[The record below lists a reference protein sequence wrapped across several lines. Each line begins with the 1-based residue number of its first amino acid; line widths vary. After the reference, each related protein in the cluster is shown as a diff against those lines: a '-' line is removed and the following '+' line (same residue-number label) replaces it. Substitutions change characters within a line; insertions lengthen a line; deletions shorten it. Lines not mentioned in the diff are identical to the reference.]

1 MGRFGLVITLYIAI
15 YGGMTW
21 LVLSSLVRVLALR
34 GIAVWIC
41 NMWGALMVVSPLL
54 LRRWDGLGHSELR
67 HIAAWIAY
75 VWMGFVFFAFCLL
88 LLFFVFRILFWRRRV
103 ALSDLGLKCCSSIA
117 LFLAFLCCLLGYSQ
131 AWDIKVNYIKVET
144 AKLPPEWPYVRVAQI
159 SDIHL
164 GLIVREDRL
173 KKIVE
178 AIEASSSHLVVST
191 GDLVDGQMDGR
202 QKEIDL
208 LQSLSAPL
216 GKFAVT
222 GNHEVYAGLNQ
233 ATSFIEECGF
243 QVIRNEVLNLAP
255 LLLAGVDDDDIKM
268 AESFSPSE
276 QNLLSSLSPHRFRL
290 FLKHRPIVMED
301 SIDFFDLQLSGH
313 VHGGQMWPF
322 TLVTRAVYPMG
333 TGLHRLKNE
342 VMLYVTSGAGTWGP
356 PMRFLAAPEVAIID
370 IVNSETAKK

>member
-1 MGRFGLVITLYIAI
+1 M
-15 YGGMTW
+15 
-21 LVLSSLVRVLALR
+21 
-34 GIAVWIC
+34 
-41 NMWGALMVVSPLL
+41 
-54 LRRWDGLGHSELR
+54 
-67 HIAAWIAY
+67 
-75 VWMGFVFFAFCLL
+75 
-88 LLFFVFRILFWRRRV
+88 
-103 ALSDLGLKCCSSIA
+103 
-117 LFLAFLCCLLGYSQ
+117 
-131 AWDIKVNYIKVET
+131 NYIKVET

-178 AIEASSSHLVVST
+178 AIEASSPHRVVST

-356 PMRFLAAPEVAIID
+356 PMRFLATPEVVIID